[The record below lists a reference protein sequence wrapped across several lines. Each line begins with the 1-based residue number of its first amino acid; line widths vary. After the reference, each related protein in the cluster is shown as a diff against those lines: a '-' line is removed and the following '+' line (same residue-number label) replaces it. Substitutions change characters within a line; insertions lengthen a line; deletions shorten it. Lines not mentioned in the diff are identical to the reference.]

1 MSCPKT
7 SIFSVFQKLMLSSIP
22 CWNEAEQ
29 QSMEKNKDWLDVEN
43 FHFSP
48 PSVKVSVIEQQRV
61 TNCWYSSFFSQQIA
75 GTGKAAMNKDHG
87 LVYRWLLYDLLSA
100 YKSLLFSV
108 QTCHWHHSTLKYTY
122 QVFHLPFWPI
132 GEEKRRRNVCYQ
144 SLLPRNL

>member
-7 SIFSVFQKLMLSSIP
+7 SIFSVFKKLMLSSIP

-48 PSVKVSVIEQQRV
+48 LSVKVSVIEQQRV

-87 LVYRWLLYDLLSA
+87 LVYRWLLYDLLSV
-100 YKSLLFSV
+100 YKSHLFRHV
-108 QTCHWHHSTLKYTY
+108 IEIIPLITY
-122 QVFHLPFWPI
+122 QVFHLPVWPI
-132 GEEKRRRNVCYQ
+132 GEEKRRRDVCYQ
-144 SLLPRNL
+144 SLLPRDL